1 MKKNNPDITASE
13 NRADIH
19 GTFEE
24 KYRGLLQI
32 IQDAVFMIR
41 DGKILY
47 ANEGFAGIVDYDAV
61 DLTGK
66 DIEELIA
73 PDDMSMVLDRYA
85 LRMKGEN
92 VPGQY
97 ELRLV
102 KKDGVTMVDALISV
116 AVIHDEGGP
125 VVIGVGKDV
134 TESKKAE
141 EKLHQEEQRFKALA
155 DQSSDII
162 VMVNRQGQITYINP
176 ASHQQGYR
184 VQDRMGA
191 NAFDHVHPDDLKPLK
206 NIFYEIFN
214 NINTPVSRSEVRLR
228 HVDGSWRIYEIVASA
243 LKQGNRVE
251 SAIANLRD
259 ITERR
264 RAEEKIVFEGNRF
277 RALAEHSLDIIIVL
291 DPNGI
296 VTYINPAVEK
306 ILGYTVEERMG
317 ASGLELVHP
326 DDLELAA
333 DKLKSL
339 ATETNNPVFQ
349 GEMRLKAKD
358 GSWRFF
364 ETVGSNLIKNNI
376 VEAIIIR
383 QRDVT
388 KRKLAEAQR
397 DAAIEKLQ
405 KSEKY
410 FRAITDNSSD
420 ILIITDKKGKIK
432 YCSHTFERFIGYKP
446 EEVVGKDTISFIHPD
461 DVQRAFRDF
470 SQAIQT
476 DENTLIHNAFRVV
489 HKDGSE
495 YYLDGIGR
503 NLLNNPDIEGFIM
516 NVRDV
521 TERRRAEEAARKEYA
536 FSRSA
541 LDSLTVP
548 FFMFDAE
555 NGCFFRWNK
564 MLSSGLG
571 YTDEELLRM
580 SPYDVIAK
588 TDHPRLQGI
597 IKELRQNGHVSFEM
611 NIVSKQGESF
621 PFLLT
626 GDLLLFNGRSY
637 VIGMAVNIA
646 KRKTMELD
654 LKKSKE
660 RYRSVFENAGLPMVI
675 MEESLQIFMVNERF
689 VDMLGYRKDEI
700 EGVKQFTHFIISLDR
715 QQIMQCFSRRRED
728 KPVEHE
734 CQITHKNGTKFDVLI
749 RIGRIPEA
757 GQFIASFT
765 DITAR
770 KKAEAA
776 LLESRENLQKENI
789 RLRSYIRERY
799 RFCDIIGK
807 SQVMQEVYD
816 FILQAAV
823 TNDSVIIYGESGTG
837 KELVAKAIHE
847 TSNRNKG
854 RFITV
859 HCGAIPET
867 LMESEFF
874 GYKKGAFTGA
884 HMDKRGYLDE
894 ADGGTLFLDEIG
906 EISLSMQ
913 VKLLRAIAG
922 DGYIPVGGSTMQKPD
937 VRIIAAT
944 NRDIQ
949 DMVKNGVIRE
959 DFFYRIHIL
968 PIYLPS
974 LRERKEDLPLLIDH
988 FLELYDT
995 NQAPLPED
1003 VNEVLLKYDWPGNIR
1018 ELQNV
1023 LHRYLTLKR
1032 LDFSGFQ
1039 TSRSAQPTVAV
1050 SSEFDTQIRGL
1061 DQDGLSGNSQ
1071 LPVRKNNLQIDESTM
1086 NLKNLE
1092 RDYII
1097 KALCENNWHRHRTS
1111 SALGISRKTLFR
1123 KMQKFGLAQK

>member
-1 MKKNNPDITASE
+1 MKNNPNIIASE
-13 NRADIH
+13 NQADSF
-19 GTFEE
+19 GAFEE

-32 IQDAVFMIR
+32 IQDAVFIIR

-47 ANEGFAGIVDYDAV
+47 ANEGFAGILDYNAFE
-61 DLTGK
+61 LTGK
-66 DIEELIA
+66 GIEELIA
-73 PDDMSMVLDRYA
+73 PEDLAMVMDRHA
-85 LRMKGEN
+85 RRMKGEN

-97 ELRLV
+97 DLRLI
-102 KKDGVTMVDALISV
+102 KKDGVTMVDALISL
-116 AVIHDEGGP
+116 AVMHYEGKP
-125 VVIGVGKDV
+125 AVLGVGKDI
-134 TESKKAE
+134 TERKKAE
-141 EKLHQEEQRFKALA
+141 EKILQEEQRFKALA

-162 VMVNRQGQITYINP
+162 VMVNRHGLITYINP
-176 ASHQQGYR
+176 VAHLQGYS
-184 VQDRMGA
+184 VQDRLGA
-191 NAFDHVHPDDLKPLK
+191 NAFENVHPEDMDSMK
-206 NIFYEIFN
+206 NQFNKIFN
-214 NINTPVSRSEVRLR
+214 DVNTPVFRSEVRLR
-228 HVDGSWRIYEIVASA
+228 HTDGSWRLFEIMASA
-243 LKQGNRVE
+243 LRRGNEVE

-264 RAEEKIVFEGNRF
+264 KAEEKIVLEGNRF
-277 RALAEHSLDIIIVL
+277 RALAEHSLDMIIVL
-291 DPNGI
+291 DPNG
-296 VTYINPAVEK
+296 VLTYINPAVEK
-306 ILGYTVEERMG
+306 ILGYTVEERIG

-333 DKLKSL
+333 DKLKIL

-358 GSWRFF
+358 GSWRFS
-364 ETVGSNLIKNNI
+364 ETVGSNLVKDNV

-388 KRKLAEAQR
+388 ERKLAEAQR

-476 DENTLIHNAFRVV
+476 DEDTLIHNAFRVV
-489 HKDGSE
+489 HKDGSV

-555 NGCFFRWNK
+555 SGHFFRWNK

-571 YTDEELLRM
+571 YTDEELLKMR
-580 SPYDVIAK
+580 PYDIVAQN
-588 TDHPRLQGI
+588 DHPRLQSI
-597 IKELRQNGHVSFEM
+597 IEELKQNGHVSFEM
-611 NIVSKQGESF
+611 NVVSRQGDVF
-621 PFLLT
+621 PFLLS
-626 GDLLLFNGRSY
+626 GDMVVYNGGPY
-637 VIGMAVNIA
+637 VIGMGVNIA
-646 KRKTMELD
+646 KIKEVELD
-654 LKKSKE
+654 LRKSRE
-660 RYRSVFENAGLPMVI
+660 RYRSVFENGGLPMMI
-675 MEESLQIFMVNERF
+675 MEESQQIFMVNERF
-689 VDMLGYRKDEI
+689 ADMLGYRKNEI
-700 EGVKQFTHFIISLDR
+700 EGVKKFEDFITSLDR
-715 QQIMQCFSRRRED
+715 HALMQCFSRRRED

-734 CQITHKNGTKFDVLI
+734 CQIAHCDGTKFDVLV

-757 GQFIASFT
+757 GQYIASFT
-765 DITAR
+765 DITVR
-770 KKAEAA
+770 KRAEAA
-776 LLESRENLQKENI
+776 LLESREHLQKENI

-823 TNDSVIIYGESGTG
+823 TNDNVIIYGESGTG
-837 KELVAKAIHE
+837 KELVARAIHE
-847 TSNRNKG
+847 TSSRNGKK
-854 RFITV
+854 FVTV

-894 ADGGTLFLDEIG
+894 ADGGTMFLDEIG

-913 VKLLRAIAG
+913 VKLLRAVAG
-922 DGYIPVGGSTMQKPD
+922 DGYTPVGGNIVRKPD

-944 NRDIQ
+944 NRNIH
-949 DMVKNGVIRE
+949 DMVRKGLIRE
-959 DFFYRIHIL
+959 DFFCRIHIL

-974 LRERKEDLPLLIDH
+974 LKERKEDLPLLIAH
-988 FLELYDT
+988 FLELYDI
-995 NQAPLPED
+995 NHEPLPEHVHD
-1003 VNEVLLKYDWPGNIR
+1003 ALLSYDWPGNIR

-1023 LHRYLTLKR
+1023 LHRYLTLKK
-1032 LDFSGFQ
+1032 LEFTGFQ
-1039 TSRSAQPTVAV
+1039 TAKPSQPATEVSQPENKRAKDIVQNVLDVRPLPPAQ
-1050 SSEFDTQIRGL
+1050 D
-1061 DQDGLSGNSQ
+1061 
-1071 LPVRKNNLQIDESTM
+1071 NNVQVDESAM
-1086 NLKNLE
+1086 NLKSLE
-1092 RDYII
+1092 RDHIM
-1097 KALCENNWHRHRTS
+1097 KALSENNWHRHRTA

-1123 KMQKFGLAQK
+1123 KMQRFGLSQN